1 MTWHGGKS
9 HGGQVTA
16 GVPIEIDPIDIG
28 PIDIDRDAARDA
40 ARDELAKPIYDE
52 AQPPFLTRAGRW
64 LLEQVDKLI
73 NQIGDATP
81 GGWWALIVLL
91 GVLAVAAYVVRR
103 GAGPLR
109 RTVSAAANVFD
120 GRALTAA
127 EHRLAAD
134 AARSRADWSGAVRDR
149 FRAVVRTLEE
159 RGVLDEHPGR
169 TADEAAAEAGQMLPV
184 LARRLRSGARVF
196 DEVVY
201 GAHEATREHDDEL
214 QALDEAVRTERL
226 AVAGR

>member
-1 MTWHGGKS
+1 MTWHGG
-9 HGGQVTA
+9 QVSA
-16 GVPIEIDPIDIG
+16 GVPVEIDPIDIG
-28 PIDIDRDAARDA
+28 REAARDA

-52 AQPPFLTRAGRW
+52 ARPPFVTRAGRW

-81 GGWWALIVLL
+81 GGWWALVVLL
-91 GVLAVAAYVVRR
+91 GVLAVGAYVVRR

-109 RTVSAAANVFD
+109 RTVGAAANVFD
-120 GRALTAA
+120 GGVMTAA

-134 AARSRADWSGAVRDR
+134 AARARADWSSAVRDR

-159 RGVLDEHPGR
+159 RGALDERLGR

-184 LARRLRSGARVF
+184 LALRLRSGARVF

-214 QALDEAVRTERL
+214 QALDDAVRTERL
-226 AVAGR
+226 AVVGR

>member
-1 MTWHGGKS
+1 MRWHGGTS

-28 PIDIDRDAARDA
+28 RDAARDA

-52 AQPPFLTRAGRW
+52 ARPPFLTRAGRW

-81 GGWWALIVLL
+81 GGWWALVVLL
-91 GVLAVAAYVVRR
+91 GVLAVGAYVVRR

-109 RTVSAAANVFD
+109 RTVGAAADVFDRITD

-134 AARSRADWSGAVRDR
+134 AARARADWSGAVRDR

-159 RGVLDEHPGR
+159 IGR
-169 TADEAAAEAGQMLPV
+169 
-184 LARRLRSGARVF
+184 
-196 DEVVY
+196 
-201 GAHEATREHDDEL
+201 AH
-214 QALDEAVRTERL
+214 V
-226 AVAGR
+226 